1 MSNIP
6 ASGGQGGDFAIEDLV
21 EGQTYSFLASI
32 TPQEMMHFCQL
43 SGDTNPLHMDDDF
56 ARKRGFR
63 SRVVYGLLMGAY
75 VSRMAGMFLPGKN
88 CLLLGVDLK
97 FVSPCY
103 VGDTIEVT
111 AVVRE
116 ISMALK
122 AAVLKVVITNKASGH
137 VLARGKVTVGF
148 TGEPGAAAH
157 A

>member
-6 ASGGQGGDFAIEDLV
+6 ASGGQGGDFSIEDLV
-21 EGQTYSFLASI
+21 EGQTYAFLASI
-32 TPQEMMHFCQL
+32 TPQEMALFCQL
-43 SGDTNPLHMDDDF
+43 SGDTNPLHMEDSF

-63 SRVVYGLLMGAY
+63 SRVVYGLLMAAY
-75 VSRMAGMFLPGKN
+75 VSRMVGMFLPGRN

-97 FVSPCY
+97 FLSPCY

-116 ISMALK
+116 ISIAVK
-122 AAVLKVVITNKASGH
+122 AAVLKVVITNKAGGH
-137 VLARGKVTVGF
+137 VMARGKATVGF

-157 A
+157 V